1 MTHYFICSSWLMA
14 QTYKIKL
21 PMTKTIIMLLSQY
34 EAKERGKFNLARQGT
49 EERAILANA
58 WLSTAH
64 GTKAIGVCCEEF
76 IKLGWSLNLGTS
88 VMELV

>member
-49 EERAILANA
+49 EESAILSHA
-58 WLSTAH
+58 WLSTAPS
-64 GTKAIGVCCEEF
+64 TKAIGVCFEEF
-76 IKLGWSLNLGTS
+76 IKLGWSLKLGT
-88 VMELV
+88 L